1 MRISLASVATLMVA
15 LGLWLMTKGFMP
27 GKAPSTAPAPQITA
41 AQQTTAGPIALGVAL
56 LAGGGLLFILLLR
69 KP

>member
-1 MRISLASVATLMVA
+1 MVA

-27 GKAPSTAPAPQITA
+27 AEPAIATSASQVAA
-41 AQQTTAGPIALGVAL
+41 AQQKTAGPIAIGLAL

-69 KP
+69 RR